1 LFVPALSFPPLPRTG
16 LPFNIQTR
24 VHVEL
29 INTGSELLLGRI
41 LNTHQQWLCRQ
52 LADLGY
58 EVNRQTCIADDGR
71 QIQAAVRESLS
82 RADLVI
88 TTGGLGPT
96 SDDLT
101 RDLIAQLLGREL
113 VPDAETLGRIE
124 KFFAQRH
131 RAMPASTKV
140 QAMVPAGARVLRN
153 DYGTAPGLAI
163 EARPNPFHAEGRPS
177 WLILLPGPPRELRPM
192 FAERVVPL
200 LMEIMPPPEK
210 LVCRI
215 LKTTGLGE
223 SLVEEKIAGP
233 LQKLAGAGLDLGYC
247 ARIGE
252 VEVRLAAHGD
262 LADRLVDQAEATVR
276 QVLGRLVFA
285 VGDDTL
291 EATLVRMLTERG
303 QTLALAESCTGGM
316 LAHRIT
322 NVPGASA
329 VLKCGLVTYSNE
341 AKRNF
346 LGVSVAALEEH
357 GAVSEAVARQMAEGA
372 RQRCGADYALSITGI
387 AGPGGGSEAKPVGT
401 VFMALADETGA
412 TVEKHFNPFDRET
425 FKYVTSQQ
433 AMDFLRR
440 SLLP

>member
-1 LFVPALSFPPLPRTG
+1 MH
-16 LPFNIQTR
+16 I
-24 VHVEL
+24 EL

-41 LNTHQQWLCRQ
+41 LNTHQQWICRQ

-113 VPDAETLGRIE
+113 TLDPETLGRME
-124 KFFAQRH
+124 QFFGQRH
-131 RAMPASTKV
+131 RTMPASAKV
-140 QAMVPAGARVLRN
+140 QAMIPAGARVLRN
-153 DYGTAPGLAI
+153 DHGTAPGLAI
-163 EARPNPFHAEGRPS
+163 EVRPNPFRADGRPA

-192 FAERVVPL
+192 FTEWVVPL
-200 LMEIMPPPEK
+200 LSKTFPLTEGWVS
-210 LVCRI
+210 LT

-233 LQKLAGAGLDLGYC
+233 LQTMVAAGLELGYC

-252 VEVRLAAHGD
+252 VEIRLTARGD
-262 LADRLVDQAEATVR
+262 GAEKIVLEAEAVVR
-276 QVLGRLVFA
+276 QLLGKLIFGT
-285 VGDDTL
+285 GDDTM
-291 EATLVRMLTERG
+291 ESILVRMLTERG
-303 QTLALAESCTGGM
+303 KTVALAESCTGGL
-316 LAHRIT
+316 LAHRLT

-346 LGVSVAALEEH
+346 LGVTASTLDEE
-357 GAVSEAVARQMAEGA
+357 GAVSEVVARQMAEGA
-372 RQRCGADYALSITGI
+372 RQKCGVDYALSITGI
-387 AGPGGGSEAKPVGT
+387 AGPSGGSDAKPVGT
-401 VFMALADETGA
+401 VFMALADEKGTA
-412 TVEKHFNPFDRET
+412 VERHFNPFDRET
-425 FKYVTSQQ
+425 FKFVTSQQ
-433 AMDFLRR
+433 AMDLLRR
-440 SLLP
+440 ALLA

>member
-1 LFVPALSFPPLPRTG
+1 MH
-16 LPFNIQTR
+16 I
-24 VHVEL
+24 EL
-29 INTGSELLLGRI
+29 INTGSELLLGRV
-41 LNTHQQWLCRQ
+41 LNTHQQWICRQ

-113 VPDAETLGRIE
+113 TLDPETLGRLE
-124 KFFAQRH
+124 QFFWQRH
-131 RAMPASTKV
+131 RAIPASAKA
-140 QAMVPAGARVLRN
+140 QAMIPAGARVLRN
-153 DYGTAPGLAI
+153 ANGTAPGLAI
-163 EARPNPFHAEGRPS
+163 EVRPNPFRADGHYA

-192 FAERVVPL
+192 FAEWVVPL
-200 LMEIMPPPEK
+200 LLQAYPLSERW
-210 LVCRI
+210 VCRI
-215 LKTTGLGE
+215 LRTTGLGE

-233 LQKLAGAGLDLGYC
+233 LQKLVAAGLELGYC

-252 VEVRLAAHGD
+252 VEIRLAARGGCAESTVQD
-262 LADRLVDQAEATVR
+262 AEAIVR
-276 QVLGRLVFA
+276 QLLGRMIFA
-285 VGDDTL
+285 AGDDTL
-291 EATLVRMLTERG
+291 ETTLVKMLIERG
-303 QTLALAESCTGGM
+303 KTVALAESCTGGL
-316 LAHRIT
+316 LAHRLT

-346 LGVSVAALEEH
+346 LDVAAGALDEE

-372 RQRCGADYALSITGI
+372 RQKCRADYALSVTGI
-387 AGPGGGSEAKPVGT
+387 AGPGGGSDAKPVGT
-401 VFMALADETGA
+401 VFIALTGEKG
-412 TVEKHFNPFDRET
+412 TVVERHFNPFDRET
-425 FKYVTSQQ
+425 FKYVTTQQ
-433 AMDFLRR
+433 AMDLLRLA
-440 SLLP
+440 LLS